1 MFKRKKIDHLKKLI
15 ANRLKYRILD
25 YSNSISYYK
34 LIIRLRQID
43 LNIKLINKQLFKNIQ
58 NVKIEEIKKIEEIEF
73 FNTRVRR
80 DKNNEKRE
88 NYFNNIIINR
98 NERY

>member
-1 MFKRKKIDHLKKLI
+1 M
-15 ANRLKYRILD
+15 
-25 YSNSISYYK
+25 
-34 LIIRLRQID
+34 
-43 LNIKLINKQLFKNIQ
+43 NIKLINKQLFKNIQ

-80 DKNNEKRE
+80 DKYNEKRE